1 MRRGYAIGLLL
12 MAACSTSR
20 SWTTGGEANEKLQ
33 EILERRDGKEA
44 GLATP
49 AAIYLVPE
57 GRLDSERN
65 ALLQALRDAPVK
77 QQPPVFVGFNSTGV
91 VAWMRP
97 EVLEVAFE
105 DGTLHVEWLAGKPCH
120 VAFEQ
125 GKDVLWMD
133 LQPSA
138 KVDAAWRALDAAARA
153 ASRGTP
159 NRGGYGD
166 RPLQRMRDAGI
177 DFPGI
182 EAR

>member
-1 MRRGYAIGLLL
+1 MRRGYAIGLVLT
-12 MAACSTSR
+12 AACSATRTWS
-20 SWTTGGEANEKLQ
+20 TGGEANEKLRA
-33 EILERRDGKEA
+33 ILDRRDGAEA

-49 AAIYLVPE
+49 AAIYFVPD
-57 GRLDSERN
+57 GRLDSERK

-77 QQPPVFVGFNSTGV
+77 EQPPVFFGFNTTGV
-91 VAWMRP
+91 VSWARP

-105 DGTLHVEWLAGKPCH
+105 DGTLHVEWLAGRSCH

-125 GKDVLWMD
+125 GRDVLWMD

-159 NRGGYGD
+159 DRGGYGD
-166 RPLQRMRDAGI
+166 RPLQRMRDAGVE
-177 DFPGI
+177 FPGI